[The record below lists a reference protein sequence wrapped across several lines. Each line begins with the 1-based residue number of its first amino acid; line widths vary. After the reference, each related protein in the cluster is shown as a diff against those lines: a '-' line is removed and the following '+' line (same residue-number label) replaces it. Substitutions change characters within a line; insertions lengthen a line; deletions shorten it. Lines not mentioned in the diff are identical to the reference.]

1 MLKRITAILL
11 LVLCFSLQV
20 SVAPAVASSLKPY
33 VDTTKGYK
41 FLYPNGWLAVKVKNG
56 PDVVFHD
63 LIEQTENVSVVISPV
78 SDGKTLADLGT
89 PGEVGYKL
97 LKNAIAPPNSNR
109 EAELLNA
116 EARQKNAK
124 NYYILEYAVKLPN
137 QARHNLASVAV
148 SRGKLLTFNASTT
161 ESRWQKVQTTLKQ
174 VVDSFTVD

>member
-1 MLKRITAILL
+1 MLKRIAAILL
-11 LVLCFSLQV
+11 LVLCLSLQI

-41 FLYPNGWLAVKVKNG
+41 FLYPNGWLSVKVKDG

-63 LIEQTENVSVVISPV
+63 LIEQTENISVVISPV
-78 SDGKTLADLGT
+78 AQGKSIADLGT
-89 PGEVGYKL
+89 PGDVGYKL

-109 EAELLNA
+109 QAELVNA
-116 EARQKNAK
+116 EAREKNAK
-124 NYYILEYAVKLPN
+124 KYYLLEYAVKLPN
-137 QARHNLASVAV
+137 GARHNLASVAV

-161 ESRWQKVQTTLKQ
+161 ESRWQKVQPILKQ